1 MSTMT
6 NDSRQIARHK
16 TAIRRPS
23 FSLPIKCLLRDSLL
37 DESKSLFDYGCG
49 HGVDLRLLADLKINA
64 DGWDP
69 TFQPKTKKRQADVV
83 NIGYVINVIED
94 PSERRLALLNAWQL
108 CNQLLVVAAQVEL
121 AAPNKEQ
128 EQFSDG
134 IRTSRG
140 TFQKY
145 YSQLELRLFLEVEL
159 QTDAI
164 PAAPGVFYVFKDE
177 TAKQQFVSNRY
188 HRRISVPK
196 RHVSET
202 LYEDNRELLDLLM
215 EWLTNYGRLPLPGEF
230 VQEQNVLQR
239 FGSLKKAFKVIQRA
253 TDNEPW
259 EEIARKR
266 KDDLLVYLA
275 LARFKK
281 RPSFSVLP
289 RIIQNDIKVF
299 LGGYKDACDRA
310 DELLFRAGDPS
321 AIDEACYGSAVGQ
334 LVENALIV
342 HRSTLNQ
349 LNPILRIYE
358 GCAKTLLGEIDDAN
372 VIKLHR
378 YSGKVSYLTYAD
390 FETVGHPTLRE
401 RLKINLRTC
410 SVDVYNYGDWDDP
423 PILFRK
429 EKLLSPEHKLYRSAS
444 SLTQQ
449 EVKANLLD
457 CNELLD
463 TLKSWNK
470 RLLQS
475 GYDVR
480 GHRLLRLKKSGHDK

>member
-1 MSTMT
+1 MSTMS

-49 HGVDLRLLADLKINA
+49 HGVDLRLLSDLNVEA

-69 TFQPKTKKRQADVV
+69 AFRPQSKKRQADVV

-108 CNQLLVVAAQVEL
+108 CDQLLVVAAQVEL

-145 YSQLELRLFLEVEL
+145 YSQLELRLFLEAEL

-164 PAAPGVFYVFKDE
+164 PAAPGVFYLFKDE
-177 TAKQQFVSNRY
+177 TAKQQFVANRY
-188 HRRISVPK
+188 HRHISVPK
-196 RHVSET
+196 RQKSET
-202 LYEDNRELLDLLM
+202 LYEDNRELLDPLM

-230 VQEQNVLQR
+230 VQEQNVVQR

-259 EEIARKR
+259 EEIAQKR

-281 RPSFSVLP
+281 RPSFTVLP
-289 RIIQNDIKVF
+289 QIIQNDIKVF
-299 LGGYKDACDRA
+299 FGRYKIACDRA

-321 AIDEACYGSAVGQ
+321 AIDEACTKSVTGR
-334 LVENALIV
+334 LEDNALIV
-342 HRSTLNQ
+342 HRDLTTD
-349 LNPILRIYE
+349 LNPLLRIYE
-358 GCAKTLLGEIDDAN
+358 GCARKLVGVIDEVN

-378 YSGKVSYLTYAD
+378 YSGKVTYNAYKCFD
-390 FETVGHPTLRE
+390 SDPFPELLSRV
-401 RLKINLRTC
+401 KVSLRTLEVFC
-410 SVDVYNYGDWDDP
+410 FDYSNNIAPPVLLWKSSVASSTHP
-423 PILFRK
+423 RFRSFVNLDK
-429 EKLLSPEHKLYRSAS
+429 QIEKLGIANQAASVTKEYIHSELRRYNLKLQGHKLI
-444 SLTQQ
+444 
-449 EVKANLLD
+449 KATNA
-457 CNELLD
+457 
-463 TLKSWNK
+463 T
-470 RLLQS
+470 
-475 GYDVR
+475 
-480 GHRLLRLKKSGHDK
+480 